1 MNNRARHTQYRKSS
15 YRRKKTKALVVI
27 VSIAVALLV
36 ALFLIIGNALHN
48 KTENT
53 AKKRNDKSSAT
64 DTDSS
69 SSKLTE
75 AKLISAHALP
85 LLEDVSTFAERLSAI
100 PADAEAVTVALNR
113 PDGTLLYRS
122 SLASTLTFLS
132 VATDASDLPGL
143 ISRIDDR
150 ELYTSALL
158 YVPTF
163 AESDALLKDVYL
175 SSWCSIAAEA
185 IRAGVGD
192 CLLVIRSASADD
204 VERIC
209 ELATL
214 IRQIEPSAIVGC
226 AIPEDVATA
235 QNSEVLIK
243 KLSTAFNYLTLD
255 TTNYKDDEDVAS
267 YVEAR
272 ISQMQMQLIYY
283 KMRVLLP
290 YSPDT
295 KAQQSY
301 IDVAKKYNISSWQI
315 KP

>member
-1 MNNRARHTQYRKSS
+1 MNNRARHIQYRKSS
-15 YRRKKTKALVVI
+15 YRRKRTKAMIVI
-27 VSIAVALLV
+27 VSIAIALLV

-53 AKKRNDKSSAT
+53 AKKRNDKNSST
-64 DTDSS
+64 ESDTNL
-69 SSKLTE
+69 SKLTE
-75 AKLISAHALP
+75 AKQISAYALP
-85 LLEDVSTFAERLSAI
+85 LLEDGSTFSERLSAI
-100 PADAEAVTVALNR
+100 PDDAEAVSVALNR

-122 SLASTLTFLS
+122 ALSSTLSFLS
-132 VATDASDLPGL
+132 TATDASDLSGL
-143 ISRIDDR
+143 VSRIDDR

-175 SSWCSIAAEA
+175 SSWCSVAAEA

-192 CLLVIRSASADD
+192 CLLVIRSATADD
-204 VERIC
+204 VDRIC

-226 AIPEDVATA
+226 AIPDDVVAA

-243 KLSTAFNYLTLD
+243 KLSTAFNYLSLD

-267 YVEAR
+267 YVETR
-272 ISQMQMQLIYY
+272 ISQMQMPLIYY

-290 YSPDT
+290 YSSDAE
-295 KAQQSY
+295 AQQSY